1 MIPALEKLKCSYR
14 DYTKLM
20 HLIKLWKAENNVQ
33 YSARE
38 KVMGDIGLE
47 LSLEVKTEFSIAKVW
62 STYWGGGAQLKT
74 ECKWVWHIDST
85 VSSFLIRVSQ
95 DEVFFN
101 HSY

>member
-20 HLIKLWKAENNVQ
+20 HLIKLWTAENNVQ

-62 STYWGGGAQLKT
+62 STYWGGGSTTQNRVQMSVAYWQYSEQLS
-74 ECKWVWHIDST
+74 H
-85 VSSFLIRVSQ
+85 
-95 DEVFFN
+95 
-101 HSY
+101 